1 MADGVGGGLGKV
13 TGSLTKKVGP
23 LPVWAWGLVVG
34 IGIVAYMR
42 LRGTSLSS
50 SSSEE
55 TLEGSTGISSDGSG
69 TSGGTTY
76 LDEGGSSS
84 GEITVTLD
92 DSALIEQNAS
102 LAEQLGKQK
111 AATARQKQRA
121 SRWKNWGQR
130 WKKVAKR
137 RAQSKDAKRS
147 NNKKPKTRRRPLVS
161 PAKKP
166 GHTPGGPMLT
176 APKRNPNPRDR
187 IVHKTG
193 RSGRV
198 APSDRPR
205 RPNTKAGK

>member
-23 LPVWAWGLVVG
+23 LPVWAWGLVIG
-34 IGIVAYMR
+34 IGFVAYTR

-50 SSSEE
+50 TSSEE
-55 TLEGSTGISSDGSG
+55 SLEGSTGISSDGSG
-69 TSGGTTY
+69 TTY
-76 LDEGGSSS
+76 LDDGGSSS

-137 RAQSKDAKRS
+137 RAQSKDAKRA
-147 NNKKPKTRRRPLVS
+147 NNKKPKTRRTGTTATHR
-161 PAKKP
+161 KNTIKP
-166 GHTPGGPMLT
+166 FTQ
-176 APKRNPNPRDR
+176 PKRNPNPRDR

-193 RSGRV
+193 RSGRI

-205 RPNTKAGK
+205 RPNTYKTSK

>member
-1 MADGVGGGLGKV
+1 MADGVSGGLGKV

-23 LPVWAWGLVVG
+23 LPVWAWGLVIG
-34 IGIVAYMR
+34 IGFVAYTR

-50 SSSEE
+50 TSSEE
-55 TLEGSTGISSDGSG
+55 SLEGSTGISSDGSG
-69 TSGGTTY
+69 TTY
-76 LDEGGSSS
+76 LDDGGSSS

-137 RAQSKDAKRS
+137 RAQSKDAKRA
-147 NNKKPKTRRRPLVS
+147 NNTKPRTRRKGTSATNRKDRRPKFLS
-161 PAKKP
+161 S
-166 GHTPGGPMLT
+166 
-176 APKRNPNPRDR
+176 PKRNPNPRDR
-187 IVHKTG
+187 IVHKTS

-198 APSDRPR
+198 APSDKPR
-205 RPNTKAGK
+205 RPNTYKTSK